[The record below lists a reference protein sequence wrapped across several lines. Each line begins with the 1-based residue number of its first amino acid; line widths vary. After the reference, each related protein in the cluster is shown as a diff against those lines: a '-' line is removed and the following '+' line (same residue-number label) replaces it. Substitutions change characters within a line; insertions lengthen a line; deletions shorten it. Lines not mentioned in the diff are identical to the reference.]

1 MLVIYE
7 KSILDNLINLGGSL
21 LIRLIVYYFWCR
33 KSKESFYYKEK
44 LENQTNWNND
54 ILNHWNSGVLIYNQR
69 KQKVKIINNYLKKF
83 DEFQWKNT
91 INEENDNLN
100 NNNILVRT
108 EEDHEHN
115 NMLIVN
121 NKNIKNENK
130 EYNSKILQKF
140 NIFKNI
146 IDVNIDLPEEII
158 NSFTQSNNFTDII
171 SVINNYYNCESDNN
185 FRKEF
190 VFLGHIYLTSENKK
204 GLFEISLHIF
214 HNHHGYYYELM
225 INDVTKT
232 KKLEEERIKDKTLIL
247 GKISHEFKNPLV
259 VIDEVVEQLIEHE
272 EDIGLQNLNKKELI
286 NKMFFIKN
294 LTNYMLILVKDF
306 EVVASLEN
314 FLEIIPVNETLE
326 IKPFLK
332 EIGQIVETLIVKKSA
347 KNLFFKLSIDESLDK
362 IYIDSLRLKQI
373 LINLLSNSVKFTG
386 IGFIELKVEVLNRS
400 NAPLLS
406 LAKDTKEN
414 YVSVTDINLQIIN
427 NVDPIHNQKVLNK
440 SEEIEEKIW
449 IRFSVIDSG
458 KGISDTLMNQIN
470 SEISVKVF
478 QKDNSYSNKS
488 GTGYGLNI
496 VQKLCKVLNSKLLA
510 LRRDNSSPGSIFY
523 FEIPISRNKVIFI
536 NNKYNEEI
544 KDKKPITQL
553 PELIPVIPNSDININ
568 KNNNIHINE
577 GLTNKF
583 NTTKSKVNYDKLV
596 FDHYPNIVNETKNLF
611 KSDKNI
617 NNALMENNDS
627 IKEIETPI
635 IKSSKDLQFHKE
647 YIEIQNDLLSLND
660 SSFETM
666 KRLYEIKLPKNFFIQ
681 DSDKEESN
689 NNSINEIKE
698 DNHINLNKIECISQ
712 TNGNNL
718 KINNEIIVS
727 DIILKNKGW

>member
-1 MLVIYE
+1 M
-7 KSILDNLINLGGSL
+7 
-21 LIRLIVYYFWCR
+21 
-33 KSKESFYYKEK
+33 KESFYYKEK

-727 DIILKNKGW
+727 DIILKNKG

>member
-1 MLVIYE
+1 
-7 KSILDNLINLGGSL
+7 
-21 LIRLIVYYFWCR
+21 
-33 KSKESFYYKEK
+33 
-44 LENQTNWNND
+44 
-54 ILNHWNSGVLIYNQR
+54 
-69 KQKVKIINNYLKKF
+69 
-83 DEFQWKNT
+83 
-91 INEENDNLN
+91 
-100 NNNILVRT
+100 
-108 EEDHEHN
+108 
-115 NMLIVN
+115 
-121 NKNIKNENK
+121 
-130 EYNSKILQKF
+130 
-140 NIFKNI
+140 
-146 IDVNIDLPEEII
+146 
-158 NSFTQSNNFTDII
+158 
-171 SVINNYYNCESDNN
+171 VINNYYNCESDNI
-185 FRKEF
+185 FLKEF
-190 VFLGHIYLTSENKK
+190 IFLGHIYLNSEDKK
-204 GLFEISLHIF
+204 GFFEVSMHIF
-214 HNHHGYYYELM
+214 HSHLGYYYELM
-225 INDVTKT
+225 INDVSKT
-232 KKLEEERIKDKTLIL
+232 KQLEEERIKDKTLIL
-247 GKISHEFKNPLV
+247 GKISHEFKNPLI
-259 VIDEVVEQLIEHE
+259 VIDEVIEQLIEQE
-272 EDIGLQNLNKKELI
+272 EDIGLKSQCQ

-294 LTNYMLILVKDF
+294 LCNYMLILVKDF

-689 NNSINEIKE
+689 NSSINEIKE

-727 DIILKNKGW
+727 DIILKNKG